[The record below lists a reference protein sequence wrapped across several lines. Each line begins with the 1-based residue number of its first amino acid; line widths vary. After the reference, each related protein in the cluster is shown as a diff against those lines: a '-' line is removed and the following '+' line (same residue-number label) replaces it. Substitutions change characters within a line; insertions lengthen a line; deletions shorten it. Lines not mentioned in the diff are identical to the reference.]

1 MDEIHTNDSETVIRV
16 KCIIEPIYNTVHG
29 TLTTQQRSNYAN
41 SNDVFL
47 LNRLI
52 LNYHSEGTNQ
62 ATLKIKSQIENVPEA
77 IQHST
82 YLLYWEV
89 ERKWYCVCVSVSRKW
104 YCLRFCV
111 KKMILCVFLCH
122 ENDIVCVPVSRKW

>member
-1 MDEIHTNDSETVIRV
+1 MLVNITIDYRSFKKEVVNDKAKLDEIHTNDSETVIRV

-29 TLTTQQRSNYAN
+29 TLTTQQHSNYAN

-62 ATLKIKSQIENVPEA
+62 ATLK
-77 IQHST
+77 
-82 YLLYWEV
+82 
-89 ERKWYCVCVSVSRKW
+89 
-104 YCLRFCV
+104 
-111 KKMILCVFLCH
+111 
-122 ENDIVCVPVSRKW
+122 